1 MKRWPAI
8 IAGLC
13 TAAVLHAHPGHS
25 SYAEADYNAATGRLE
40 IALRVSAEDLE
51 AALTRRAQRP
61 IARERTPAAE
71 FDRLAQA
78 YLAESFTVKAGDGT
92 PAPHRWIGRE
102 LKGSTDELWL
112 YFEADLPGGVTGARL
127 RHAVLLEVNPGQL
140 NSVRVR
146 AGPREVILVF
156 HPDPGEK
163 TVQF

>member
-25 SYAEADYNAATGRLE
+25 SFAEADYNAATGKLE
-40 IALRVSAEDLE
+40 IAVRVSAEDFE

-61 IARERTPAAE
+61 VAVDRTPAAE
-71 FDRLAQA
+71 FDQLAQA
-78 YLAESFTVKAGDGT
+78 YLAESFTVKARDGT
-92 PAPHRWIGRE
+92 RAPHHWVGRE
-102 LKGSTDELWL
+102 LKDGTDELWL
-112 YFEADLPGGVTGARL
+112 YFEAPLPGGVAGARL
-127 RHAVLLEVNPGQL
+127 RHAVLLEFNAGQL

-146 AGPREVILVF
+146 DGPREVTLVF

-163 TVQF
+163 IVHF